1 MRSLPPQPEDPGL
14 EIDHLPGSSDWVM
27 VGAESMHYCL
37 GSGLLEVHQSEQQV
51 QRGDLLFIPRA
62 TRYRLTATNERLRI
76 RNRALAQNLPVDRHA
91 ALVVRAVCQW
101 ANENKF
107 ILPLVGADKREVTKV
122 FRSCQTATSILGRKS
137 AF

>member
-1 MRSLPPQPEDPGL
+1 
-14 EIDHLPGSSDWVM
+14 M

-37 GSGLLEVHQSEQQV
+37 GSGLLEVHQFEQQV
-51 QRGDLLFIPRA
+51 QRVTYYIYSTA
-62 TRYRLTATNERLRI
+62 TRHRLTATNERLRI

-122 FRSCQTATSILGRKS
+122 FRSLPDSYQHPPGRKS